1 TQQVIQQK
9 GDPGKDGLTPF
20 IADNGNWWLGGVDTG
35 VKAQAKDGLTP
46 FIADNGN
53 WWLGGV
59 DTGVKAQAK
68 DGAKG
73 DTGLGFVAIFNQSVE
88 NWLTSNMFIDNT
100 IKNYLILYNGWHGD
114 KNIEIKDNEN
124 QQITTLTGDELVGKV
139 LTLQL
144 TSQRIYIRL
153 NGVLQKEYEYVIHGF
168 DIDLTLTNIKLL
180 ELA

>member
-1 TQQVIQQK
+1 MSDTYAIQTQQVIQQK

-20 IADNGNWWLGGVDTG
+20 IADNGNWAWWGWYW
-35 VKAQAKDGLTP
+35 VKAQAID
-46 FIADNGN
+46 
-53 WWLGGV
+53 
-59 DTGVKAQAK
+59 
-68 DGAKG
+68 
-73 DTGLGFVAIFNQSVE
+73 GLGFVAIFNQSVE
-88 NWLTSNMFIDNT
+88 NWLTSNVLSSDDT

-114 KNIEIKDNEN
+114 KKIEIKDNEN
-124 QQITTLTGDELVGKV
+124 QQTTTLTGDELVGKV

-153 NGVLQKEYEYVIHGF
+153 NGVLQKEYEIQLF